1 MICIKNQIIL
11 IIIKFLNSANG
22 NDSKLHKDNFA
33 QKENCTSDSWYWGSI
48 MHESKKKAEQKLKKR
63 LKSYWPLMVTLIV
76 KIEKKLLKSTNLKN
90 KKEKLS

>member
-1 MICIKNQIIL
+1 
-11 IIIKFLNSANG
+11 
-22 NDSKLHKDNFA
+22 
-33 QKENCTSDSWYWGSI
+33 